1 MNLFPQT
8 VTSLT
13 KHTTQIRPCHSSTS
27 DQHTI
32 PYLFSSH
39 SRHYQTTCL
48 YSHRHFLKPSSTLSN
63 HLPLQSP
70 IYQRVHNTIIGTQN
84 QPVSQDSLPVSPNQH
99 RKQMDA
105 APLRPQPTHH
115 MTKRPRNPS
124 SSFDQVTPHKM
135 QESVSNPSTATEA
148 PEPKKKR
155 GRPPSSHEKTPIH
168 KRQKTAS
175 SPPATLKRKRHYRS
189 PSPIENSNRGNAH
202 SEPLIPR
209 TRLLKNLVNVFG
221 NLVDVLESIGRNR
234 NADQGDGVI
243 ALIYDP
249 DVFGRAEQRLQ
260 SLGDYSA
267 DPIDLTSNN
276 EAPIPQQVLD
286 EVGEPGSVNSAI
298 RANWEEVKMITQV
311 LNDMVSQLIRA
322 TANPTAEEENAPVA
336 SVKEAAEAVCKDYR
350 YIRPIRGTYR
360 MRRNTP
366 AFLFGFG
373 LWPSGLALTLST
385 KVLQNPLTLTPE
397 PRYRLQM
404 RLDQYHRFIAKVRMF
419 HQNRR
424 WLGRIS

>member
-1 MNLFPQT
+1 
-8 VTSLT
+8 
-13 KHTTQIRPCHSSTS
+13 
-27 DQHTI
+27 
-32 PYLFSSH
+32 
-39 SRHYQTTCL
+39 
-48 YSHRHFLKPSSTLSN
+48 
-63 HLPLQSP
+63 
-70 IYQRVHNTIIGTQN
+70 
-84 QPVSQDSLPVSPNQH
+84 
-99 RKQMDA
+99 
-105 APLRPQPTHH
+105 
-115 MTKRPRNPS
+115 
-124 SSFDQVTPHKM
+124 M

-155 GRPPSSHEKTPIH
+155 GRPPSSHEKTSIH

-209 TRLLKNLVNVFG
+209 TRLLNNLVNVFG
-221 NLVDVLESIGRNR
+221 NLVDVFESIGRNR

-249 DVFGRAEQRLQ
+249 DVFGRAEQRFQ

-286 EVGEPGSVNSAI
+286 KVGEPGSVNSAI

-311 LNDMVSQLIRA
+311 LNDMISQLIRA

-336 SVKEAAEAVCKDYR
+336 SVKEAAEAVYQGSLKSINTDTRAALQTSDKAKAVSSIHSEGENVSSKQKIVRKD
-350 YIRPIRGTYR
+350 ILTGEIDQLPALV
-360 MRRNTP
+360 RR
-366 AFLFGFG
+366 
-373 LWPSGLALTLST
+373 LTDTS
-385 KVLQNPLTLTPE
+385 P
-397 PRYRLQM
+397 
-404 RLDQYHRFIAKVRMF
+404 
-419 HQNRR
+419 
-424 WLGRIS
+424 